1 MSLRSKINACVCIQ
15 VFSFF
20 LFWRRYQKAFFLLI
34 SVFLHYGRDWQ
45 VAVCHLL
52 EFLFSI
58 YHPSHNW
65 GHQFEIDT
73 KNFPAII
80 VGFVLTKQFS
90 FGTPCHL
97 IVCTFEHTSL
107 SEEKVLAL
115 EKQVLWFEI
124 IQWTLF
130 IIIYIHFSNLF
141 VHFFACIARSGS
153 EVDIL
158 RPAVERQS
166 SIEGCNT

>member
-1 MSLRSKINACVCIQ
+1 M
-15 VFSFF
+15 
-20 LFWRRYQKAFFLLI
+20 
-34 SVFLHYGRDWQ
+34 
-45 VAVCHLL
+45 AVCHLL

-58 YHPSHNW
+58 YHPSHNLD
-65 GHQFEIDT
+65 HQFEIDT

-80 VGFVLTKQFS
+80 VGFVLTTQFS

-97 IVCTFEHTSL
+97 IVCTLEHTSL
-107 SEEKVLAL
+107 SEEKVLAFEEQL
-115 EKQVLWFEI
+115 LGFEI

-130 IIIYIHFSNLF
+130 IIIYINFSNLF
-141 VHFFACIARSGS
+141 VYFIACIACSGS